1 MRILMYIHDLNPVL
15 INFGFFE
22 IRWYSLAYIS
32 GILIGWW
39 LAKKIIIFRIRN
51 KADFFDIKL
60 FDDLISYIII
70 SIILGG
76 RIGYVIFY
84 NLSYYLNN
92 PIDILKIWEGG
103 MSFHGAMVGVIIG
116 TYFFSQKIK
125 INTFFF
131 LDIIA
136 CVAPI
141 GIFFGRVANFINGE
155 LYGKPSDY
163 LWSVIF
169 PKIDM
174 MPRHPSQLYE
184 AILEGAILFFILIS
198 VILRKNTKI
207 GMCSSLFMILYGVFR
222 IFAEQ
227 FREPDVHIG
236 YLFNLFSM
244 GTILSFTMILAG
256 LFIFAKIKNYEIYK

>member
-1 MRILMYIHDLNPVL
+1 MYIHDLNPVL

-22 IRWYSLAYIS
+22 IRWYSLAYIF

-39 LAKKIIIFRIRN
+39 VAKKIILSKIKSNIV
-51 KADFFDIKL
+51 FFDIKL

-76 RIGYVIFY
+76 RIGYIIFY
-84 NLSYYLNN
+84 NLSYYLDN
-92 PIDILKIWEGG
+92 PISIFKIWEGG
-103 MSFHGAMVGVIIG
+103 MSFHGALAGIIIG
-116 TYFFSQKIK
+116 TYFFSKKTK

-136 CVAPI
+136 SVAPI

-155 LYGKPSDY
+155 LYGKPSDL

-174 MPRHPSQLYE
+174 LPRHPSQLYE
-184 AILEGAILFFILIS
+184 AALEGIVLFAILII
-198 VILRKNTKI
+198 VILKKNIKI
-207 GMCSSLFMILYGVFR
+207 GMCSSLFMVLYGFFR
-222 IFAEQ
+222 IIAEQ
-227 FREPDVHIG
+227 FREPDLQIG

-244 GTILSFTMILAG
+244 GSILSFAMMLIG
-256 LFIFAKIKNYEIYK
+256 LLIFFKNNENSK

>member
-1 MRILMYIHDLNPVL
+1 MYIHDLDPVL
-15 INFGFFE
+15 INFSFFE
-22 IRWYSLAYIS
+22 IRWYSLAYIL

-39 LAKKIIIFRIRN
+39 VAKKIILSKIKSNII
-51 KADFFDIKL
+51 FFDIKL

-76 RIGYVIFY
+76 RIGYIIFY
-84 NLSYYLNN
+84 NLSYYLDN
-92 PIDILKIWEGG
+92 PISIFKIWEGG
-103 MSFHGAMVGVIIG
+103 MSFHGALAGIIIG
-116 TYFFSQKIK
+116 TYFFSKKTK

-136 CVAPI
+136 SVAPI

-155 LYGKPSDY
+155 LYGKPSDL

-174 MPRHPSQLYE
+174 LPRHPSQLYE
-184 AILEGAILFFILIS
+184 AALEGIVLFTILII
-198 VILRKNTKI
+198 VILKKNIKI
-207 GMCSSLFMILYGVFR
+207 GMCSSLFMVLYGFFR
-222 IFAEQ
+222 IIAEQ
-227 FREPDVHIG
+227 FREPDVQIG

-244 GTILSFTMILAG
+244 GSILSFAMILIG
-256 LFIFAKIKNYEIYK
+256 LLIFFKNNENSK